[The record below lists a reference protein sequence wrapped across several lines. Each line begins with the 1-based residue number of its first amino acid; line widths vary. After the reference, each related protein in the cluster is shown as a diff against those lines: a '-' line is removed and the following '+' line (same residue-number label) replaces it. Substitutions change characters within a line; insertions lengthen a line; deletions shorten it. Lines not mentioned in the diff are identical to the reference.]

1 MFDLAD
7 LPRPVIRYVVG
18 LWRRRWIV
26 VFGAWAAAL
35 ALWFLIWL
43 LPDKYESRAQV
54 FVETETILQPVM
66 NGVTAR
72 PDYEARVD
80 VMRQQLLSRPNVEE
94 VVYRSGLDK
103 TVKAGSDVERRVK
116 MEGLVDWV
124 AGAIRIDSPKDRYFV
139 ITYQNG
145 DREMARRVVDA
156 VVNLLIEQDLGA
168 SLQDKEEARR
178 LLETEIRRFDA
189 RLKEK
194 ENAIAEFRRVHAEEL
209 SVAEGNN
216 RRADDMASELQRT
229 SEQLATEERQVATL
243 RALLA
248 QTPRTSSGDEL
259 GQLKVQLAQLRS
271 QYNENYPD
279 IQNLKA
285 RIGQLESGVAGLP
298 GNPEYRRLAAELS
311 TSEAQITALRARETA
326 LRGEQAA
333 LSVTLGQAPAVQIE
347 LQRLDRDKTQ
357 TEKQYNEL
365 LERRDRLALTTSL
378 GAGGQGVEYKVFER
392 PTAALRPVSPPRLLL
407 ILGAFVA
414 ALGAGAAL
422 ALVLTFLDRTFSQ
435 TETLEQKFGLPV
447 LGSLS
452 TVSSAYTRALRKKDV
467 LRLGGAL
474 AGLAALMLVY
484 LYLSVLRLP
493 SVDPAGGPKTASA
506 VQAKEQG

>member
-18 LWRRRWIV
+18 LWRRRWV
-26 VFGAWAAAL
+26 AVLGAWAAAL

-43 LPDKYESRAQV
+43 LPNKYESRAQV

-72 PDYEARVD
+72 PDYDARVD
-80 VMRQQLLSRPNVEE
+80 VMRQQLLSRPNIEE

-103 TVKAGSDVERRVK
+103 TVKAGGDVERRVK
-116 MEGLVDWV
+116 MEGLIDWV
-124 AGAIRIDSPKDRYFV
+124 GGAIRIDSPKDRYFV
-139 ITYQNG
+139 ITYQNS
-145 DREMARRVVDA
+145 DREMARKVVDA

-178 LLETEIRRFDA
+178 LLDAEIRRYDA
-189 RLKEK
+189 RLKQNET
-194 ENAIAEFRRVHAEEL
+194 AIAEFRRVHAEEL
-209 SVAEGNN
+209 SAVEGDS
-216 RRADDMASELQRT
+216 RRADTLNAEVQRT
-229 SEQLATEERQVATL
+229 SEQLANEQRQISTL
-243 RALLA
+243 KAILA

-259 GQLKVQLAQLRS
+259 SQLKIQLAQLQS
-271 QYNENYPD
+271 QYNDNYPD
-279 IQNLKA
+279 IQNLRA
-285 RIGQLESGVAGLP
+285 RIRQLESGAAGLP
-298 GNPEYRRLAAELS
+298 GNPEYRRLAAELA
-311 TSEAQITALRARETA
+311 TSEAQVVSLKEREQQLRD
-326 LRGEQAA
+326 EQASLA
-333 LSVTLGQAPAVQIE
+333 VTLGQAPAVQIE
-347 LQRLDRDKTQ
+347 LQRLDREKTQ
-357 TEKQYNEL
+357 VEKQYNEL

-392 PTAALRPVSPPRLLL
+392 PTAALRPVAPPRLLL

-414 ALGAGAAL
+414 ALGSGAAL
-422 ALVLTFLDRTFSQ
+422 ALAMTFVDKTFSQ
-435 TETLEQKFGLPV
+435 TETLERKFGLPV

-467 LRLGGAL
+467 RRLGGAL

-484 LYLSVLRLP
+484 LYFSVLRLP
-493 SVDPAGGPKTASA
+493 SVDAPIGPKTASA
-506 VQAKEQG
+506 TIEKERG